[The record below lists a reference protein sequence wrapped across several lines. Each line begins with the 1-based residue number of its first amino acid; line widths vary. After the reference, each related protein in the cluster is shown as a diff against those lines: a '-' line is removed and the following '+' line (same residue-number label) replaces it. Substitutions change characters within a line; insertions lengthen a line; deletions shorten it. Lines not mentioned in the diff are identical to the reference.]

1 MKLNLKYIKNKR
13 LEKKLTLQEMAEKLG
28 MKDASTYMRYEKGEY
43 ALKADIIPKIALIL
57 NCDIKDFFKN

>member
-28 MKDASTYMRYEKGEY
+28 MKDASTYMRYEKKEY
-43 ALKADIIPKIALIL
+43 ASSTA
-57 NCDIKDFFKN
+57 